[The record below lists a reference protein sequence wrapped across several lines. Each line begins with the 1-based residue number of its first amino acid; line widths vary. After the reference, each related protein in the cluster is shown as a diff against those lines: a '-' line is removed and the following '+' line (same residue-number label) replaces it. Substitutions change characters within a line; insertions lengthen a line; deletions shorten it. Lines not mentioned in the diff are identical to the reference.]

1 MSILEERALRKREQG
16 FAEPLIAAR
25 PQVEIDPNELH
36 RIVREKL
43 IASGDI
49 SVISPKKARKTSR
62 RGFLSLLARSIPA

>member
-36 RIVREKL
+36 RIVREKV

-49 SVISPKKARKTSR
+49 SVIYTEEGKEDLKKRV
-62 RGFLSLLARSIPA
+62 F